1 LLLCL
6 ARYPVENN
14 HPRQSTSDV
23 PLTYSGEALVLIT
36 NEKLTNAC
44 SKLMNEKLTA
54 APVIDANMNYVAM
67 IDLLDISWYIIN
79 TFNNWRN
86 EQGLTDESQRSQYWN
101 RFTTSNRFTDATVGD
116 VINRQRMISRPVLY
130 QGFST
135 LYGIELM
142 VRSGVDHLAILD
154 SNNKVQSIFT
164 QSMIISL
171 LDQNLAWCSENL
183 KSTKVNNMIPQ
194 LTQTLQTVSQNDRTI
209 DAFARMVNNNIN
221 GLAVVSERGTLV
233 DTLSVADLRCLG
245 LSTNNFE
252 RLYEPVKTFKQ
263 LVRQDFPNSTPSTP
277 ITVTLDNTF
286 LDVIKAMDD
295 GNIHR
300 IWVVGYNMAGDLV
313 PTYVIS
319 QRDLL
324 RFLLFRMGMQ
334 TKTIQQA

>member
-1 LLLCL
+1 
-6 ARYPVENN
+6 
-14 HPRQSTSDV
+14 
-23 PLTYSGEALVLIT
+23 
-36 NEKLTNAC
+36 
-44 SKLMNEKLTA
+44 MNEKLTA